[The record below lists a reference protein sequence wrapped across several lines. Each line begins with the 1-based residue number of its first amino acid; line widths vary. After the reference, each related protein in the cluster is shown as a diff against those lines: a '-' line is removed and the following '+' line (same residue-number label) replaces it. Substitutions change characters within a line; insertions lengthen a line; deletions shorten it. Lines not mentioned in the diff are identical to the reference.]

1 MPIGTMQRAAQI
13 ASAATLMGMRPIK
26 KLKNK

>member
-1 MPIGTMQRAAQI
+1 MQRAAQI

-26 KLKNK
+26 KLNNK